1 MFCQLFPLIS
11 DVSMCDKFP
20 EEAGDDDL
28 NREGLDTA
36 SKPSLLSSLEMR
48 RVLSEAENTDNTDEE
63 EEVGNTL
70 ETTGILIMI

>member
-28 NREGLDTA
+28 NRDDLDTA

>member
-11 DVSMCDKFP
+11 DVSMCDKFS

-28 NREGLDTA
+28 NRDELDTA

-70 ETTGILIMI
+70 ETTGS